1 MPQRKND
8 DWTNAW
14 SERYASSGG
23 DGAAP
28 AKRARFRVPLSGRT
42 KSAHVLFSSVLVAML
57 VTPFAVAQSGSGSGD
72 ARVERNDSRYAF
84 LARNTRSGDGGAGA
98 LACTSNANPPG
109 QTNRE
114 PCLNMVNKGTG
125 YAAAF
130 RTRGLTGFRLQ
141 TSGEGTAT
149 PFLLD
154 PNATGKV
161 EHFNA
166 DRVDGLSSEQ
176 IRPRFARVN
185 FAAPAT
191 VAVAAGANGVTGVT
205 RTGPGR
211 YQVKFDTN
219 ISACAVHVTSGAVGA
234 ARTTAAE
241 PLATDPT
248 VADVSIRRAAPG
260 GGNADEGEPVDSR
273 FSITANC

>member
-1 MPQRKND
+1 MPQRNND

-14 SERYASSGG
+14 SARYASSG
-23 DGAAP
+23 DDAAAP
-28 AKRARFRVPLSGRT
+28 AKRARFRVPFSGRT

-57 VTPFAVAQSGSGSGD
+57 VTPFAVAQSGSGGGD
-72 ARVERNDSRYAF
+72 ARIERNDARYAF

-98 LACTSNANPPG
+98 LACTSNANPAG

-125 YAAAF
+125 FAAAF

-166 DRVDGLSSEQ
+166 DSVDGLSSEQ
-176 IRPRFARVN
+176 IRPRFARIA
-185 FAAPAT
+185 FTAPAT
-191 VAVAAGANGVTGVT
+191 VARVEGASNGVTSVS

-211 YQVKFDTN
+211 YQVKFDTD
-219 ISACAVHVTSGAVGA
+219 ISKCALHVTSGAVGQT
-234 ARTTAAE
+234 RTTAAE
-241 PLATDPT
+241 PLETDNT
-248 VADVSIRRAAPG
+248 VADVAIRKADAP
-260 GGNADEGEPVDSR
+260 NEGDLVDSR

>member
-1 MPQRKND
+1 MPERRND
-8 DWTNAW
+8 DWTSAW
-14 SERYASSGG
+14 NKRYAGG
-23 DGAAP
+23 DDAAAP
-28 AKRARFRVPLSGRT
+28 AKRARLRLPLRGRASGT
-42 KSAHVLFSSVLVAML
+42 HVVLSSILLAML
-57 VTPFAVAQSGSGSGD
+57 ITPFAVAQSGSGGSN
-72 ARVERNDSRYAF
+72 ARIERNDARYAF

-98 LACTSNANPPG
+98 LACNSNVNPAG

-141 TSGEGTAT
+141 TSGTGTAT

-154 PNATGKV
+154 SNATGKV

-176 IRPRFARVN
+176 IRPRFARIN
-185 FAAPAT
+185 FTAPST
-191 VAVAAGANGVTGVT
+191 VAVATGANGVTGVT

-219 ISACAVHVTSGAVGA
+219 VSACAFHVTSGAVGQ

-241 PLATDPT
+241 PLSTDNT
-248 VADVSIRRAAPG
+248 VADVSIRRATG
-260 GGNADEGEPVDSR
+260 TDEGDPVDTR
-273 FSITANC
+273 FQITANC